1 MVNKMTYDIIEAI
14 KDHITDCSLNAED
27 ACFGIE
33 VDDVDVQYSNSGMG
47 NTCEIGF
54 DVDAHVANVD
64 GMDVDEF
71 VMIAKDD
78 IPVLVQ
84 RIVDSVEHSESEGM
98 VPLSVVEEVLDQY
111 RIMGNDFGDLLKE
124 KQLAH
129 VIMEISDEAER
140 QNGGE

>member
-33 VDDVDVQYSNSGMG
+33 VDDVDVQYSSANGANS
-47 NTCEIGF
+47 CEIGF
-54 DVDAHVANVD
+54 DVDAHVSNVD

-78 IPVLVQ
+78 IPVLIQ
-84 RIVDSVEHSESEGM
+84 RIVDSVEHRDSERWCRC
-98 VPLSVVEEVLDQY
+98 L
-111 RIMGNDFGDLLKE
+111 
-124 KQLAH
+124 
-129 VIMEISDEAER
+129 
-140 QNGGE
+140 